1 MFYFIS
7 LSSQNSKINSECIGW
22 NTTAKN
28 VGSFNIASNPTWA
41 APYNGYFCIQ
51 MWSTIGTPHD
61 VSITCGGVAVAA
73 GYLTYAYQR
82 INAYLPLRKGTAL
95 AFTGNGDGVAISCM
109 TGVFNP

>member
-1 MFYFIS
+1 MKVSFLIS
-7 LSSQNSKINSECIGW
+7 QFSKINSECIGW

-28 VGSFNIASNPTWA
+28 VGSFNIANNPTWA

-61 VSITCGGVAVAA
+61 VSITCSGITVAA

-82 INAYLPLRKGTAL
+82 INAYLPLRKNTGLT
-95 AFTGNGDGVAISCM
+95 FTRNGDGVAISCM